1 MNLKLPLLVIG
12 ILSLIG
18 LSQEAHADDRIA
30 VAVSYFDN
38 TSNDSK
44 LDPLKKGLAEMLI
57 TDLSIS
63 KDLRMVERERLNDVL
78 KEVELQKSPY
88 MDQSSAAKLGK
99 GLGAAY
105 IVTGSYIVAGETM
118 RVDCRMVDVETSE
131 VAIAAK
137 AEGATSDFLSIE
149 RSLATQLLEGLGG
162 SLSLI
167 QKKKIG
173 AGGTGNVKALA
184 SYSDGLD
191 ALDAGDAVK
200 AAKALAKALASD
212 PDFKAAQELKGKVDE
227 LAKADD
233 LTLYDKQV
241 DRAVQFMAGNKCECA
256 YAKPLSEIE
265 SASYGTRMGYRLFEQ
280 KSVKGMATGGV
291 TGWQLS
297 LGAALDLAALGQF
310 AQAENLAKALSS
322 DDALA
327 TGMHNHYASSGLTTV
342 TKNLDM
348 QKNILKCIGLQVR
361 SYIHL
366 QQLELEEAMAL
377 QTEAAALPDGQFKPM
392 CLAGTQMQAFGL
404 NLTAP
409 LKEQIQEAIDSPE
422 AFAKRKQKL
431 EVTKQISGKVWTKV
445 DEALQNPPPCEELC
459 PWTTD

>member
-1 MNLKLPLLVIG
+1 LIVLG
-12 ILSLIG
+12 GIG
-18 LSQEAHADDRIA
+18 LLIPQAASADDRIA

-38 TSNDSK
+38 TSKDAK

-63 KDLRMVERERLNDVL
+63 KDLKMVERERLNDVL
-78 KEVELQKSPY
+78 KEVELQKSPF

-105 IVTGSYIVAGETM
+105 IVTGSYIVAGDTM
-118 RVDCRMVDVETSE
+118 RVDCRMIDVETAE
-131 VAIAAK
+131 IAIAAK
-137 AEGATSDFLSIE
+137 AEGATNDFLSIE

-173 AGGTGNVKALA
+173 AGGTGNVSALA

-191 ALDAGDAVK
+191 ALDSGDAAK
-200 AAKALAKALASD
+200 AAKALKKALAAD
-212 PDFKAAQELKGKVDE
+212 PDFKAAQALKGRVDE
-227 LAKADD
+227 LAKAYD

-241 DRAVQFMAGNKCECA
+241 DRAIQFIAGNKCECA
-256 YAKPLSEIE
+256 YAKPLSEIG
-265 SASYGTRMGYRLFEQ
+265 SASYGTRMGYRMFEQ
-280 KSVKGMATGGV
+280 KQVKGMASGGL
-291 TGWQLS
+291 GAWGLS
-297 LGAALDLAALGQF
+297 LRAALDLADLGQF

-322 DDALA
+322 EDAIA
-327 TGMHNHYASSGLTTV
+327 TGMHNHYKKLGVKTITE
-342 TKNLDM
+342 NLDAHK
-348 QKNILKCIGLQVR
+348 QIQGCISLQVR

-392 CLAGTQMQAFGL
+392 CLSGIQMGAFGL
-404 NLTAP
+404 NLKAP

-422 AFAKRKQKL
+422 AFAKRKAKL
-431 EVTKQISGKVWTKV
+431 EIKKQISGKVWAKV
-445 DEALQNPPPCEELC
+445 DAALQSPPPCEELC
-459 PWTTD
+459 PWTKE